1 MSDPAS
7 SVVDTRPL
15 AIGIVSA
22 MRAMGSVIP
31 PHAEKFLELSFT
43 WLLNDAQAQVFSF
56 AALAAVSLGAH
67 PLGSQRLAGALNSI
81 GADTGAVADRAKA
94 ELAAMGKP
102 S

>member
-1 MSDPAS
+1 VSDHAPT
-7 SVVDTRPL
+7 VDTRPL

-31 PHAEKFLELSFT
+31 PHAEKFLELAFA

-81 GADTGAVADRAKA
+81 GADTSAVADRAKA
-94 ELAAMGKP
+94 ELETMGKP

>member
-1 MSDPAS
+1 MSDPAPT
-7 SVVDTRPL
+7 VDVRPL
-15 AIGIVSA
+15 AIGIASA

-56 AALAAVSLGAH
+56 AASAAGSVGAH

-81 GADTGAVADRAKA
+81 GADTSAVADRAKA